1 MTYLTAHYSLWG
13 VLLSVLI
20 GAFASYVALDLAKRV
35 NTDAKDRVASLSWW
49 AGGSLA
55 LGTGIWSMHF
65 VGMLAFSLPIALGY
79 TKLLT
84 FLSWLAGVA
93 VSATALRVAN
103 CHALSG
109 KRLLLGAATMGG
121 GICAMHYLGMAAMD
135 MVPGIEWNPY
145 LVAASAVIAVS
156 ASAVALLI
164 FFWLRE
170 ATPERALAYQ
180 VAAAI
185 VMGIA
190 ISGMHYT
197 GMAAAN
203 FRVGAYCLSATSLS
217 GNTLGAL
224 VVILSVMLLA
234 LTLFASILDVRRR
247 LTRSLE
253 EANAQLQVANEELKK
268 LNRDIKNPN
277 LCAM

>member
-1 MTYLTAHYSLWG
+1 MTYLTAQYNPWG
-13 VLLSVLI
+13 VLVSVLI
-20 GAFASYVALDLAKRV
+20 GTFASYVALDLAKRV
-35 NTDAKDRVASLSWW
+35 QTEAEDRIAARAWW

-93 VSATALRVAN
+93 VSATALSVAN
-103 CHALSG
+103 RDSLSG
-109 KRLLLGAATMGG
+109 KRLLTGALMMGS

-135 MVPGIEWNPY
+135 MLPGIDWNPY
-145 LVAASAVIAVS
+145 LVAGSAVIAVS

-170 ATPERALAYQ
+170 AKPQRALLYQ
-180 VAAAI
+180 VSAAA

-197 GMAAAN
+197 AWPLRISALEPTAFPRVRSAA
-203 FRVGAYCLSATSLS
+203 
-217 GNTLGAL
+217 
-224 VVILSVMLLA
+224 
-234 LTLFASILDVRRR
+234 
-247 LTRSLE
+247 TR
-253 EANAQLQVANEELKK
+253 
-268 LNRDIKNPN
+268 
-277 LCAM
+277 